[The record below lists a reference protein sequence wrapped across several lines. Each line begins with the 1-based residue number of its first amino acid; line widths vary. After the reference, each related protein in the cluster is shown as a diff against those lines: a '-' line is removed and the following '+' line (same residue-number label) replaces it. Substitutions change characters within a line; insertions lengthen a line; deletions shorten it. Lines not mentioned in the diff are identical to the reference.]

1 VKQPVTPR
9 GRMYDKHVNVPRE
22 RGTIKANCY
31 EIADVK
37 LWEDYEKET
46 RLRENPSVKVKKTT
60 SDLQEEEW
68 EKRKKLITMCIQWK
82 FEMITYATRYDK
94 AARGLMRFDEEELW
108 EKKKE
113 TTKRMIIALHRIR
126 RYQYFAETTR
136 ECSMFW
142 IMQTETK
149 EYEIVWCMKISKEVI
164 QKPQCHCLKNELTST
179 IHRELGLAAT

>member
-46 RLRENPSVKVKKTT
+46 RLRESPRSMRESPSVKVKKTT

-94 AARGLMRFDEEELW
+94 PARGLKRFDEEELW

-113 TTKRMIIALHRIR
+113 TKKNDYCIA
-126 RYQYFAETTR
+126 
-136 ECSMFW
+136 
-142 IMQTETK
+142 
-149 EYEIVWCMKISKEVI
+149 
-164 QKPQCHCLKNELTST
+164 PD
-179 IHRELGLAAT
+179 